1 MNGKLIVID
10 GLDGSGKATQ
20 SEILYKKLKEKGEKV
35 IKVSF
40 PNYSGKGSTLVKMYL
55 QGELSSNA
63 EEVNAYASST
73 FFAADRYT
81 SFMQDWKKEYKN
93 GAYVILDR
101 YTTSNAVHQ
110 TSKLPKGEWD
120 EFLDWLFDYE
130 YNKLCIP
137 KPALVIYL
145 DMKPEVSQKLLSK
158 RYNGDE
164 SKKDIHEKDVNYIK
178 SCRDAAL
185 YVANKYNWK
194 TISCDENGKPLTIE
208 EISKKI
214 DECVKCEITN

>member
-1 MNGKLIVID
+1 MKGKLIVID

-20 SEILYKKLKEKGEKV
+20 SEILYKKLKENGENV

-55 QGELSSNA
+55 QGELSNNA

-81 SFMQDWKKEYKN
+81 SFMQDWKKEYEN

-110 TSKLPKGEWD
+110 TSKLPKEEWD

-137 KPALVIYL
+137 KPSLVIYL

-158 RYNGDE
+158 RYKGDE

-194 TISCDENGKPLTIE
+194 IISCDENGEPLTIE

-214 DECVKCEITN
+214 DSFFKS